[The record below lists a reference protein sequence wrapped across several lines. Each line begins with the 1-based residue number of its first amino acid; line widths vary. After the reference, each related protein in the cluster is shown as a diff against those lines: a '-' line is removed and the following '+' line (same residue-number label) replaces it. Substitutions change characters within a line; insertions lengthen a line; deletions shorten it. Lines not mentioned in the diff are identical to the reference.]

1 MANLPRQFPD
11 LAIHLTDQARTPII
25 TSSAEEHQETQSQS
39 QTQPLDDDSVSP
51 TSQAV
56 GPQVLPKPSRQQR
69 AQALD
74 DLTATALRA
83 RDAAARLGL
92 GADLPIATTT
102 TPGQE
107 VDPEASTAAL
117 IAALGMTPPEHL
129 VVTYNTG
136 AVVIESFLDGSHA
149 GNGDI
154 NGPNG
159 HGINTQ
165 NGHGNG
171 IGSDRE
177 APLLVGVVAA
187 PDAQSLGDA
196 RRATARLERIGR
208 QVQYEFVAQQ
218 SGR

>member
-1 MANLPRQFPD
+1 MAGLPRQFPD

-25 TSSAEEHQETQSQS
+25 TSSAAEDPSIQQQEPS
-39 QTQPLDDDSVSP
+39 LAIVDDSVSP
-51 TSQAV
+51 TSHAV
-56 GPQVLPKPSRQQR
+56 GPQILPRPTRQQR

-92 GADLPIATTT
+92 GADLPSV
-102 TPGQE
+102 GQ
-107 VDPEASTAAL
+107 DLDGPEASTAAL

-136 AVVIESFLDGSHA
+136 AVVIESFLDDRS
-149 GNGDI
+149 GNSD
-154 NGPNG
+154 
-159 HGINTQ
+159 TSQ
-165 NGHGNG
+165 NKD
-171 IGSDRE
+171 SDRVNGLGNRDSQ

-196 RRATARLERIGR
+196 RRATARLERVGR
-208 QVQYEFVAQQ
+208 QVQQELVAQQ
-218 SGR
+218 RR